1 MEFRHLRYFL
11 VLAEELHFGKAARRL
26 SISQPPLSLNIQ
38 QLETSIGARLFT
50 RNSKQVALTAAGLA
64 FVPAARALIDQAE
77 QAARHAR
84 DVGQGMA
91 GSLTIGFAGT
101 MLYSGLPR
109 ILERFQVRHPL
120 LRLMLKELSSSEQL
134 IELAHDRLD
143 IGFVHTTRVPAE
155 LSQILVSSQAFV
167 VCLPAGHAL
176 AQQKSLSLQA
186 LQGEPF
192 AVVSRTVS
200 PDYHERIL
208 VICTEAGFYPEIRY
222 ELRHWL
228 SVVSLVSQGM
238 GVALVPAAL
247 SQSAMAGTAFV
258 PLDMVTT
265 PYDTHCLWKT
275 SRDNPALA
283 AFVDAVRAAHGP
295 RTGNE
300 AAAPGKSPNPAKV
313 SEATATATG
322 TGTGPA
328 SPSLPSAKEFIL

>member
-11 VLAEELHFGKAARRL
+11 VLAEELHFGRAARRL

-38 QLETSIGARLFT
+38 QLEASIGARLFT
-50 RNSKQVALTAAGLA
+50 RSSKQVALTAAGLA
-64 FVPAARALIDQAE
+64 FVPAARALLDQAA
-77 QAARHAR
+77 QASSHAR

-91 GSLTIGFAGT
+91 GSLSIGFAGT
-101 MLYSGLPR
+101 MLYNGLPT
-109 ILERFQVRHPL
+109 ILEQFQAQHPL

-143 IGFVHTTRVPAE
+143 IGFVHTTRAPAE

-167 VCLPAGHAL
+167 GCLPAGHAL
-176 AQQKSLSLQA
+176 ARQRSLSLVA

-192 AVVSRTVS
+192 AVVSRAVS

-208 VICTEAGFYPEIRY
+208 AICTEAGFYPEIRY

-247 SQSAMAGTAFV
+247 RQSAMAGAAFV
-258 PLDMVTT
+258 PLDMPTT
-265 PYDTHCLWKT
+265 PYDTQCLWKT
-275 SRDNPALA
+275 SRDNAALA
-283 AFVDAVRAAHGP
+283 AFVAAVRAANIALG
-295 RTGNE
+295 G
-300 AAAPGKSPNPAKV
+300 
-313 SEATATATG
+313 
-322 TGTGPA
+322 
-328 SPSLPSAKEFIL
+328 